1 MALIREYV
9 QRFQDPGLQTVG
21 SNLWSSAT
29 NPKGKSNDQPPKI
42 ILMAA
47 EEKRARTLSSDPG
60 IDDGG

>member
-1 MALIREYV
+1 VDKEIP
-9 QRFQDPGLQTVG
+9 DH
-21 SNLWSSAT
+21 
-29 NPKGKSNDQPPKI
+29 QPPKI